1 LFAFWEIQLRFF
13 ARIFFLLA
21 ALQIA
26 HVVAYGASSRSS
38 QYFFNR
44 ADFATGQ
51 YPHGVAI
58 ADMNSDGRADLIVAN
73 TSDGSVSVLLGQ
85 TDGTFGAKTDFPV
98 TGSPANLIA
107 GDFDGDGKIDVAVT
121 VPSGVMILRGNG
133 DGTLNSPVAYST
145 ANTPYL
151 LAPSDFNHDGKL
163 DLVVGGNCSTSG
175 TTCGLVGVLLGNGDG
190 TFQPEKDTPAGGVPS
205 AMTVLDLNGDGIPD
219 LTLANEALNSVTGG
233 TPGVVSVLLG
243 NGDGTFKAAVNYP
256 SGSNIAGIAAGD
268 ATGDKI
274 PDLVVSHYFSPTI
287 TVLKGNGDGSFQAEQ
302 QISTDSSLG
311 SAYLELLDLNNDG
324 KVDLLMSSVDNSGA
338 AVLLG
343 NGDGTFQ
350 PAEVYATGGQPY
362 FFATADV
369 NGDQNI
375 DICVVDSYGNYI
387 TVLLGNGDGTFSPRK
402 NLPLGNS
409 QPNVDSAVIGDF
421 DGDGKPDVAVSVQT
435 GLAVLLGNGNGTF
448 KQSLVTNTTAQSLSS
463 TSAADFNR
471 DGHVDLLLNGTTL
484 LLGRGDGTF
493 GTPIKM
499 NSDSSTRSFVVG
511 DFNGDGYPDVV
522 DVGNGFLESQPMQIL
537 LGNGDGSFQP
547 VRRFWSL
554 STIPDKVVAADFNHD
569 GKLDLALTVNPNG
582 VAVLLGNGD
591 GSFAD
596 PIIYPTDDLP
606 SGLTVADVNGDGAP
620 DLIATGNKV
629 DVFLGKGDGTF
640 PSRVDYVVSG
650 FPDQPATGDFD
661 GDGKLD
667 IAVTANAGGPGY
679 LEILF
684 GNGDGTFQGPISS
697 ADDAPVGAPVVVS
710 DLNGDGIDDLLVAA
724 RNGSL
729 FLSSPLATVS
739 PSWLNFGTVANGVK
753 SDSLA
758 ITVTN
763 SGNGPLHVTGA
774 TVAAP
779 FVVEQPMCQ
788 VALTRLAN
796 CTVPVALSPVT
807 LGVQSGQVLVQ
818 EDALNSKPVVLVR
831 GTAATPTLT
840 LSAASI
846 TFSGQAVGTSSAA
859 QTIILTNTSP
869 VAVAFTSI
877 TANGQFAATS
887 QCGTSLVPGA
897 TCSISVVFTPSNIGT
912 QNGSLRIAD
921 DAAGTPQS
929 ISLTGT
935 GFAALSITTQ
945 SSGSTSAVVKSGQP
959 ATYALTLAAG
969 PGFSGTVSLACS
981 GAPTDASCTMSPSS
995 MILAGGGTGDF
1006 TVTVA
1011 TSQQVANDQR
1021 RVSNVQ
1027 LACFGLLPCAVLL
1040 PIVWW
1045 LRRSRL
1051 GMQSLLPL
1059 VLLTAAQFMLMGCSG
1074 GSSASTKPTPSQ
1086 TTVNPGTY
1094 QMTIT
1099 ATSGSTSS
1107 TKLIT
1112 LNVQ

>member
-1 LFAFWEIQLRFF
+1 MRFF
-13 ARIFFLLA
+13 ARIFFLFA

-26 HVVAYGASSRSS
+26 HLVAYGASSRSS

-44 ADFATGQ
+44 ADFTTGQ
-51 YPHGVAI
+51 FPHGVAI
-58 ADMNSDGRADLIVAN
+58 ADMNGDGRADLIVAN
-73 TSDGSVSVLLGQ
+73 TSGGSVSVLLGQ
-85 TDGTFGAKTDFPV
+85 TDGTFGAKTDFPSP
-98 TGSPANLIA
+98 GSPTNLIA

-121 VPSGVMILRGNG
+121 VLSGVMILRGNG
-133 DGTLNSPVAYST
+133 DGTLNSPVTYPVAH
-145 ANTPYL
+145 TPYL
-151 LAPSDFNHDGKL
+151 LAPSDFNRDGKL
-163 DLVVGGNCSTSG
+163 DLVVGGSCGTSG
-175 TTCGLVGVLLGNGDG
+175 TTCGFVGVLLGNGDG
-190 TFQPEKDTPAGGVPS
+190 TFQAEQDIPAGGVPS
-205 AMTVLDLNGDGIPD
+205 AITVLDLNGDGIPD
-219 LTLANEALNSVTGG
+219 LALANETLNSVAGG

-256 SGSNIAGIAAGD
+256 SGYNIAGIAAGD
-268 ATGDKI
+268 VTGDKI
-274 PDLVVSHYFSPTI
+274 PDLVVSHYFGSTV

-302 QISTDSSLG
+302 QVSTDTALG
-311 SAYLELLDLNNDG
+311 SARLELLDLNNDG
-324 KVDLLMSSVDNSGA
+324 KLDLLMSSVFNSGV
-338 AVLLG
+338 AVLMG

-350 PAEVYATGGQPY
+350 PTAVYATGSQPY

-375 DICVVDSYGNYI
+375 DIGVVDSYGNYI

-402 NLPLGNS
+402 NLPLTNS
-409 QPNVDSAVIGDF
+409 QSYVGSAAIGDF
-421 DGDGKPDVAVSVQT
+421 DGDGKPDVAVSTQT

-448 KQSLVTNTTAQSLSS
+448 KHPLAANTTAQGLSS
-463 TSAADFNR
+463 TSAADFNH
-471 DGHVDLLLNGTTL
+471 DGHLDLMVNGTTL
-484 LLGRGDGTF
+484 LPGRGDGTF
-493 GTPIKM
+493 GTAIQV

-537 LGNGDGSFQP
+537 LGKGDGSFQP

-554 STIPDKVVAADFNHD
+554 TSIPDKVVAGDFNHD
-569 GKLDLALTVNPNG
+569 GKLDLALTINPNG

-591 GSFAD
+591 GSLAV
-596 PIIYPTDDLP
+596 PVIYPTDDLP
-606 SGLTVADVNGDGAP
+606 SGLTVADVNGDGVL

-640 PSRVDYVVSG
+640 PNRVDYVVPG
-650 FPDQPATGDFD
+650 FPQQPAIGDFD

-667 IAVTANAGGPGY
+667 IALTANASGPGN

-684 GNGDGTFQGPISS
+684 GNGDGTFQVPVVFT
-697 ADDAPVGAPVVVS
+697 DYAPVGAPVVVS
-710 DLNGDGIDDLLVAA
+710 DLNGDGTDDLLVAA
-724 RNGSL
+724 ESGSL

-739 PSWLNFGTVANGVK
+739 PSWLNFGTVANGAK
-753 SDSLA
+753 SNSLA

-774 TVAAP
+774 TVAPP

-807 LGVQSGQVLVQ
+807 LGVQSGQVLIQ

-831 GTAATPTLT
+831 GMAATPTLT
-840 LSAASI
+840 VSAASI
-846 TFSGQAVGTSSAA
+846 TFSGQAIGTSSPA
-859 QTIILTNTSP
+859 QTITLTNTSP
-869 VAVAFTSI
+869 VAVTFTSI
-877 TANGQFAATS
+877 TASGQFAETS
-887 QCGTSLVPGA
+887 QCGTTLAPGA
-897 TCSISVVFTPSNIGT
+897 TCAIPVVFNPSATGT
-912 QNGSLRIAD
+912 QNGVLSIAD
-921 DAAGTPQS
+921 NAAGTPQS

-935 GFAALSITTQ
+935 GLATLSITTQ
-945 SSGSTSAVVKSGQP
+945 SSGSTSAVVTSGQP

-969 PGFSGTVSLACS
+969 PGFGGTVSLACS
-981 GAPTDASCTMSPSS
+981 GAPTNASCTISPSS
-995 MILAGGGTGDF
+995 VILAGGGTGDF
-1006 TVTVA
+1006 TVTVT

-1021 RVSNVQ
+1021 RVSDVQ
-1027 LACFGLLPCAVLL
+1027 LAGFGLLPCVVLL
-1040 PIVWW
+1040 PIIWW

-1051 GMQSLLPL
+1051 GMQSLLL
-1059 VLLTAAQFMLMGCSG
+1059 LALLTAAQFMLIGCSG

-1112 LNVQ
+1112 LIVQ